1 MLWIA
6 AIGACLG
13 TIILWDLAVVAALR
27 LFGIMMPFSV
37 AFRIYPRREHELFAA
52 LKGNPKATY
61 VFISGFLLFAC
72 PLFAGLT
79 LFDYVAHGAA
89 PHGPNYIVGS
99 ILVFALTIACGVL
112 ASVSNWNKSC
122 GNLSSKRF

>member
-13 TIILWDLAVVAALR
+13 AIVLWDLAVIAALR
-27 LFGIMMPFSV
+27 FFGIELPFSV
-37 AFRIYPRREHELFAA
+37 VFRVYPRREHELLAA
-52 LKGNPKATY
+52 LKGNLKETY

-72 PLFAGLT
+72 PLFLGLT
-79 LFDYVAHGAA
+79 LFDYIAGGPL

-99 ILVFALTIACGVL
+99 ILVFALMITCGVL

-122 GNLSSKRF
+122 GNLK